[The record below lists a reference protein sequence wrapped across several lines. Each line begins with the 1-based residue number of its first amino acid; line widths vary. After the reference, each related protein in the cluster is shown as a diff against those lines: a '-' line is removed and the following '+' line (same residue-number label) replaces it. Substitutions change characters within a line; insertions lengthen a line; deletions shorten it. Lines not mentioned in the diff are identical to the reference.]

1 MSNIAKVLKTIKDK
15 EIKFVDLRFTDTK
28 GKWQH
33 TAQTSTTIDEK
44 TFKDGIMFDGS
55 SIAGWKNINE
65 SDMILM
71 PDPSTAVLDPFT
83 AQPSLILFCD
93 VIEPADGKPYEL
105 DPRSTG
111 KKAEAYLKSSGIGKN
126 VSSDQRLN
134 FLFLM
139 MLNGPPIKNT
149 HSLVLIQ
156 KKVLTILEPKWK
168 VEIWDIDQK
177 IKVDTFLSHL
187 LIQPQT

>member
-33 TAQTSTTIDEK
+33 TAQTAGTIDEK

-83 AQPSLILFCD
+83 AQPQLILFCD
-93 VIEPADGKPYEL
+93 VIEPSKME
-105 DPRSTG
+105 
-111 KKAEAYLKSSGIGKN
+111 N
-126 VSSDQRLN
+126 
-134 FLFLM
+134 LM
-139 MLNGPPIKNT
+139 NL
-149 HSLVLIQ
+149 
-156 KKVLTILEPKWK
+156 ILEVLVKK
-168 VEIWDIDQK
+168 QK
-177 IKVDTFLSHL
+177 
-187 LIQPQT
+187 LI

>member
-1 MSNIAKVLKTIKDK
+1 M
-15 EIKFVDLRFTDTK
+15 RFTDTK

-111 KKAEAYLKSSGIGKN
+111 KKAEAYLKSSELEKN
-126 VSSDQRLN
+126 VSSVQKLN

-139 MLNGPPIKNT
+139 MLNGPRSRI
-149 HSLVLIQ
+149 H
-156 KKVLTILEPKWK
+156 IL
-168 VEIWDIDQK
+168 
-177 IKVDTFLSHL
+177 
-187 LIQPQT
+187 